1 MTMKCPA
8 RNSDEVLTFSLK
20 LLSKVKFYL
29 KILGEALPSDL
40 DIDLNENS
48 DGSQS
53 GNDEMDDSEWNM
65 MGAELEREF
74 LGLEK

>member
-1 MTMKCPA
+1 M
-8 RNSDEVLTFSLK
+8 
-20 LLSKVKFYL
+20 
-29 KILGEALPSDL
+29 PSDL

>member
-1 MTMKCPA
+1 M
-8 RNSDEVLTFSLK
+8 
-20 LLSKVKFYL
+20 
-29 KILGEALPSDL
+29 
-40 DIDLNENS
+40 NS

-53 GNDEMDDSEWNM
+53 GNDALEDDSEWNM